1 MQSPINSLHAGKE
14 GEDIA
19 KRFLEANGYS
29 IVDCNWRI
37 GKLEIDIVARCGD
50 TIVFVEV
57 KTRSGTDFGE
67 PESFVNPAK
76 QKHLIKAAN
85 AYLLER
91 NINLEARFD
100 IIAVLKNNNS
110 HTVKHLPD
118 AFRAWVR

>member
-50 TIVFVEV
+50 TIVLLKLKPVRV
-57 KTRSGTDFGE
+57 LILVSLNRLWT
-67 PESFVNPAK
+67 PAK

-100 IIAVLKNNNS
+100 IIAVLKII
-110 HTVKHLPD
+110 TATL
-118 AFRAWVR
+118 